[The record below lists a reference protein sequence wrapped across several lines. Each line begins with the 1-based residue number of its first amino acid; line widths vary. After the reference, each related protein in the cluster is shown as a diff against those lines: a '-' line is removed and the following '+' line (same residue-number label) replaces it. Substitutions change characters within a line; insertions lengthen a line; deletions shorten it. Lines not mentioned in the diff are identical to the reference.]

1 MSELTCGP
9 VRARVDAIRGFEI
22 TSLTVDGAQ
31 ILARAD
37 WPRAPAVPVATQE
50 EWVAAWSGGW
60 QLAFPSAG
68 AAALSAPCPQGY
80 HGAASQTPW
89 ALLAESPDRV
99 RAEWRDAADLVAER
113 EIGLTQDGVLVRTT
127 VTNHSRTPRPVM
139 ITEHLALGGDILAA
153 DATID
158 APGAEGCPLG
168 ADGAPA
174 GPFEPWPGSADPP
187 WSIARAGVTPAR
199 DMALRNIGESGVAV
213 TGNGISARITWDT
226 AALPHMWLWQEIAAI
241 TAPPWNGVTRALGI
255 EPATTAHA
263 LGVDAAAA
271 RGDCPVIG
279 PDASLSWWVR
289 LAVSA
294 R

>member
-1 MSELTCGP
+1 MTKLTCGP
-9 VRARVDAIRGFEI
+9 VRAQIDATRGFEI
-22 TSLTVDGAQ
+22 ASVTVDGAQ

-37 WPRAPAVPVATQE
+37 WERAPAVPVATPQ

-68 AAALSAPCPQGY
+68 TAALSAPCPQGY

-89 ALLAESPDRV
+89 TLLAESPDHA
-99 RAEWRDAADLVAER
+99 RAQWRDAAGLVAER
-113 EIGLTQDGVLVRTT
+113 EIGLTEDGVVVRTT
-127 VTNHSRTPRPVM
+127 ATNLSSAPRPIM

-153 DATID
+153 DAAID
-158 APGAEGCPLG
+158 APGTEGRPLD
-168 ADGAPA
+168 AAGAPA

-187 WSIARAGVTPAR
+187 WSVARAGVTPAR
-199 DMALRNIGESGVAV
+199 DMVLRNIGESGVEV
-213 TGNGISARITWDT
+213 TGGGITARVTWDT

-263 LGVDAAAA
+263 LGVEAAAA
-271 RGDCPVIG
+271 AGDCPVLG
-279 PDASLSWWVR
+279 PGAGLSWWVR
-289 LAVSA
+289 LAVST